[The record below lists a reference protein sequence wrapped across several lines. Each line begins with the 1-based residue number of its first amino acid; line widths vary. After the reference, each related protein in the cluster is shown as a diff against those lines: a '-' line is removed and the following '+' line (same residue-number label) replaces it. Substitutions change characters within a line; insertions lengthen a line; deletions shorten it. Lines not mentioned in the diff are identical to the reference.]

1 MMKLTVLGGGGVRS
15 PFLAK
20 SIINRA
26 EELGIAHV
34 VFMDNDSE
42 KLRIYGGMA
51 KKMAHIINPNVDFT
65 LTTDAVEALT
75 DADFIITTLRVG
87 QDKGRTMDERIAL
100 KHNVL
105 GQETIGAGGFAM
117 ALRTIPVLVEYCQ
130 LAKKHAKPHV
140 RIFNFT
146 NPSGLVTQALRSE
159 GFTNV
164 YGICDAPSEFIKQL
178 HELLNV
184 KEKDMSVECFGLNH
198 LSWFRNIIVKGED
211 KTKEILNSSKFY
223 EDTDNRLFDPQLIQS
238 MGMLFN
244 EYLYFYY
251 HREKPMD
258 SIQKMGK
265 TRGETILDINNRM
278 YEKLKDMD
286 VEQEFEK
293 AFEIYMM
300 HYYERENS
308 YMAIE
313 SGSNRP
319 KQLAVPTVQEIIA
332 KEDDGGYA
340 GVALNF
346 IKALIT
352 GEETDMILSVP
363 NKGSIKGLADDDVIE
378 VTCHITKDGAK
389 PVYIGQVPELQM
401 NLIRQVKLFE
411 RNAVDAIKYKDK
423 EKAIHA
429 LMVHPL
435 INSYS
440 IAKKLV
446 EDYLEAYKEYV
457 GEWR

>member
-1 MMKLTVLGGGGVRS
+1 MWNK
-15 PFLAK
+15 
-20 SIINRA
+20 N
-26 EELGIAHV
+26 
-34 VFMDNDSE
+34 
-42 KLRIYGGMA
+42 
-51 KKMAHIINPNVDFT
+51 
-65 LTTDAVEALT
+65 
-75 DADFIITTLRVG
+75 
-87 QDKGRTMDERIAL
+87 L
-100 KHNVL
+100 K
-105 GQETIGAGGFAM
+105 
-117 ALRTIPVLVEYCQ
+117 
-130 LAKKHAKPHV
+130 
-140 RIFNFT
+140 
-146 NPSGLVTQALRSE
+146 
-159 GFTNV
+159 
-164 YGICDAPSEFIKQL
+164 
-178 HELLNV
+178 
-184 KEKDMSVECFGLNH
+184 
-198 LSWFRNIIVKGED
+198 
-211 KTKEILNSSKFY
+211 
-223 EDTDNRLFDPQLIQS
+223 
-238 MGMLFN
+238 
-244 EYLYFYY
+244 
-251 HREKPMD
+251 
-258 SIQKMGK
+258 
-265 TRGETILDINNRM
+265 
-278 YEKLKDMD
+278 
-286 VEQEFEK
+286 K

-389 PVYIGQVPELQM
+389 PISIGQVPELQM